1 MHSKAVMASGMPLGI
16 RSQYQ
21 QPMEFH
27 RLLALAKQS
36 IEFAWRCCFR
46 LVAQDTA

>member
-1 MHSKAVMASGMPLGI
+1 MASGMPLGI

-27 RLLALAKQS
+27 RLLAFAKQS
-36 IEFAWRCCFR
+36 IEFASRCRSR
-46 LVAQDTA
+46 LVAQDIA